1 MLMDKDKNLNQVT
14 QAAEAEAAA
23 VEARRKQEM
32 EDNPFLVFFKKP
44 FTFEG
49 VSYESVDLSGL
60 ESLSAADMIAV
71 NKTIERGGS
80 ASVLPEMS
88 LEYACLMAA
97 RATGK
102 PVEFFKALPPKEAIK
117 VKNRVTNFLFGED

>member
-1 MLMDKDKNLNQVT
+1 MEKEKNLNQVN

-23 VEARRKQEM
+23 VEARKKQEM

-71 NKTIERGGS
+71 NKTIERGGTVN
-80 ASVLPEMS
+80 VLPEMS
-88 LEYACLMAA
+88 LEYACLISS
-97 RATGK
+97 RASGK
-102 PVEFFKALPPKEAIK
+102 PVEFFKALPPKEALKI
-117 VKNRVTNFLFGED
+117 KNRVTNFLYGED

>member
-1 MLMDKDKNLNQVT
+1 MMDKEKNLT

-71 NKTIERGGS
+71 NKTIERGGTVN
-80 ASVLPEMS
+80 VLPEMS
-88 LEYACLMAA
+88 LEYACIFASK
-97 RATGK
+97 ATK
-102 PVEFFKALPPKEAIK
+102 IPVEFFQALPPKEAIK
-117 VKNRVTNFLFGED
+117 VKNKVTNFFYGED